1 MSGWLTKTSVK
12 MPGSGG
18 AEGGDILGMVF
29 SGIGSGLKLGLKTFA
44 ETLQPK
50 KEYFALKNGTL
61 YWYAHERARE
71 AIKSVEVKEA
81 KAVEFS
87 PDNPREFYVVHGRK
101 CYRLLCETEQEAQK
115 WVNSLK
121 AVREG
126 TGSQEHLDENR
137 YEKLKVYQRITGK
150 GMYKDYE
157 MLLEVFEDKVLD
169 AIEAKLLDYLEKK
182 KILKVL
188 EQSI

>member
-1 MSGWLTKTSVK
+1 MCGWLTKTSVK
-12 MPGSGG
+12 MPGTG
-18 AEGGDILGMVF
+18 AGEGGDILGMVF
-29 SGIGSGLKLGLKTFA
+29 SGIGSGLKLGLKTFT

-71 AIKSVEVKEA
+71 AIKSIDVKEA
-81 KAVEFS
+81 KAVEQS
-87 PDNPREFYVVHGRK
+87 PDNAREFYVVHGRK
-101 CYRLLCETEQEAQK
+101 CYRLMCDHEHEAQK

-126 TGSQEHLDENR
+126 TAFQEHLDENR
-137 YEKLKVYQRITGK
+137 YEKLKVYTRITGK

-157 MLLEVFEDKVLD
+157 LLLEAYEDKVLEI
-169 AIEAKLLDYLEKK
+169 IEAKLLDYLEKK
-182 KILKVL
+182 KKLKGL
-188 EQSI
+188 E